1 MPLPDPS
8 IPVAELATASWWRRL
23 AALAVDWIACL
34 AIAEWLVAVGVLG
47 GNTNSLGTLGVFV
60 LESALFTAL
69 AGGSFGKLA
78 TRLRVVRMDG
88 SPQPISLLRALGRSV
103 LVGLLVPPLLT
114 FEGRGLHDVVAG
126 SRTVTV

>member
-1 MPLPDPS
+1 MRMPE
-8 IPVAELATASWWRRL
+8 VAANATA
-23 AALAVDWIACL
+23 AVL
-34 AIAEWLVAVGVLG
+34 AEWLVAVGVLG
-47 GNTNSLGTLGVFV
+47 GNPNSLGTLGVFV

-88 SPQPISLLRALGRSV
+88 SPQPISLLRALARSV

-114 FEGRGLHDVVAG
+114 HDGRGLHDVAAG